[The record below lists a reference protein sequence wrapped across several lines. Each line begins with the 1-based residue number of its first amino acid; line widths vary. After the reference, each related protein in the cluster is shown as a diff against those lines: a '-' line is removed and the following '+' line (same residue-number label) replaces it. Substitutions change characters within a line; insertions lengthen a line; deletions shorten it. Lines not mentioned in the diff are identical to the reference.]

1 MNYKETKSSF
11 TVASSI
17 FASTEDTI
25 TSSSE
30 NNKPNESSSASI
42 DTPNSNHAKE
52 A

>member
-1 MNYKETKSSF
+1 M
-11 TVASSI
+11 ASLI

-42 DTPNSNHAKE
+42 DTPDSNHAKE